1 MLAHFAPAAGNEARL
16 GVAVAFESA
25 ARDLELLE
33 DGDVSSGQL
42 TVADEEGGG
51 GQGSDPRADDVGLAL
66 GSIVGGTGRLWV

>member
-16 GVAVAFESA
+16 GVAVAVESA

-42 TVADEEGGG
+42 TVADEEAAV
-51 GQGSDPRADDVGLAL
+51 RAA
-66 GSIVGGTGRLWV
+66 IPEPTM